1 MQQYQE
7 WEGNYMSHA
16 VRKLVGQA
24 VIQLL
29 NGDRE
34 SFDRWVQLA
43 IEEYNQQKERE
54 RLHATI
60 REILEAKGRY
70 YAAS

>member
-1 MQQYQE
+1 
-7 WEGNYMSHA
+7 MSHA

-43 IEEYNQQKERE
+43 MEEYNQQKERE

-60 REILEAKGRY
+60 REILEAKGMY